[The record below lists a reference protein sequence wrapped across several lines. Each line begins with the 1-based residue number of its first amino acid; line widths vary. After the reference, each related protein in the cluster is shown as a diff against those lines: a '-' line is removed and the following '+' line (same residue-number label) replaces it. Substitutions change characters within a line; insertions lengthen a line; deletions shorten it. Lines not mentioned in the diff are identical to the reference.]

1 MTLAW
6 IICNKKS
13 VVCTSSVNYEKN
25 WHSYWVISNQWYEM
39 CLTLPLNERELMFL
53 LPCKEEWV
61 INRLHFSLLFLL
73 YIISFPLL
81 KNCLLL
87 QVTVTFR
94 CYVSGIYGSKVRK
107 SPKECC
113 ISSWGVP
120 GLRNQ
125 NEWVLTTLS
134 GDFFLFPVG
143 SEKIVLT
150 GYSFSLS
157 ASFWLNSSQWLQVVI
172 VTSSGCDVKWC
183 QSLNKKFAY
192 FFLPEQVTG
201 SM

>member
-1 MTLAW
+1 MTLVW

-13 VVCTSSVNYEKN
+13 VVCTSSKNYEKN

-61 INRLHFSLLFLL
+61 ISRLHFSLLFLL
-73 YIISFPLL
+73 YIIFFPLL

-107 SPKECC
+107 SRKNTAFQAGEYLAWE
-113 ISSWGVP
+113 IRMSESSQ
-120 GLRNQ
+120 LYQ
-125 NEWVLTTLS
+125 ETFF
-134 GDFFLFPVG
+134 FFL
-143 SEKIVLT
+143 L
-150 GYSFSLS
+150 
-157 ASFWLNSSQWLQVVI
+157 VVRR
-172 VTSSGCDVKWC
+172 
-183 QSLNKKFAY
+183 
-192 FFLPEQVTG
+192 
-201 SM
+201 